1 MISFDGQ
8 IWRIQSDSFTYCI
21 GLFDRQVGHIGMLP
35 SESSLSLNAEAV
47 RRRWELLPSEIYLN
61 VNDEGL
67 EYCHGARTLR
77 PQASERAVYQ
87 EYYVQTHWDSAELV
101 IVLKDEKTGALIELH
116 YRTSDRSPG
125 LSRFTVIR
133 NGGQEPLKINHVSS
147 FTMHNFP
154 YLPKYEGLDELYLH
168 SFPSQWD
175 YEAEHRRD
183 SFASLGLYPSCCRKA
198 FHVESNSS
206 WSCGEFVPT
215 FAVEEPAAGLTWAV
229 EIEHSAAWRFELSA
243 GGLEGEHYYYMQG
256 GCGNTRHAGW
266 HVTLPP
272 GGRFET
278 PACTLVA
285 AQGGLDEAMNALHTH
300 QLQVFLRK
308 NDVLKTMPVIYN
320 EYISSG
326 GDADEKGVLEQ
337 IPYAQNMG
345 AECFVIDSGWYARRG
360 TGDARSEWWMT
371 VGDWEETKDRW
382 PRGLTEAARAIR
394 RAGLIPG
401 IWLEPECVG
410 RLSHAFDDPALPLMK
425 IDGKPVED
433 DNRRFL
439 NFADE
444 RARERMDGII
454 GRLYEAGFRYF
465 KFDFNSDWFPGC
477 DNMEG
482 SPAHGGLLHVRGYT
496 GWLRAL
502 RERYPDILIENC
514 ASGGMRMDYGI
525 LPYTDLVSISDQG
538 EPDSLANLF
547 YSVSRVVHPA
557 QMGNWSLLH
566 PQQSPS
572 QMALS
577 LVNSMLGR
585 LTLGGEITRLKPAQM
600 KLIQRAAAFYKSYR
614 SRLVQDPRVYHLTPD
629 VGRYENDGIL
639 ALEISCHGGRHLFL
653 AVWRLNTPETSVS
666 LRLRGVERQA
676 DYIVR
681 AFPSGPEG
689 RLSGKELAEEYTL
702 TLPVK
707 NSAVLL
713 WLEKETEDGR

>member
-1 MISFDGQ
+1 
-8 IWRIQSDSFTYCI
+8 
-21 GLFDRQVGHIGMLP
+21 
-35 SESSLSLNAEAV
+35 
-47 RRRWELLPSEIYLN
+47 
-61 VNDEGL
+61 
-67 EYCHGARTLR
+67 
-77 PQASERAVYQ
+77 
-87 EYYVQTHWDSAELV
+87 
-101 IVLKDEKTGALIELH
+101 
-116 YRTSDRSPG
+116 
-125 LSRFTVIR
+125 
-133 NGGQEPLKINHVSS
+133 
-147 FTMHNFP
+147 
-154 YLPKYEGLDELYLH
+154 
-168 SFPSQWD
+168 
-175 YEAEHRRD
+175 
-183 SFASLGLYPSCCRKA
+183 
-198 FHVESNSS
+198 
-206 WSCGEFVPT
+206 
-215 FAVEEPAAGLTWAV
+215 
-229 EIEHSAAWRFELSA
+229 
-243 GGLEGEHYYYMQG
+243 
-256 GCGNTRHAGW
+256 
-266 HVTLPP
+266 
-272 GGRFET
+272 
-278 PACTLVA
+278 
-285 AQGGLDEAMNALHTH
+285 
-300 QLQVFLRK
+300 
-308 NDVLKTMPVIYN
+308 
-320 EYISSG
+320 
-326 GDADEKGVLEQ
+326 
-337 IPYAQNMG
+337 
-345 AECFVIDSGWYARRG
+345 
-360 TGDARSEWWMT
+360 
-371 VGDWEETKDRW
+371 
-382 PRGLTEAARAIR
+382 
-394 RAGLIPG
+394 
-401 IWLEPECVG
+401 
-410 RLSHAFDDPALPLMK
+410 MK

-600 KLIQRAAAFYKSYR
+600 KLIQRAAALYKSYR

-713 WLEKETEDGR
+713 WLERETEDGR